1 MTHTPT
7 PNETHDDRMTS
18 RRRCLTGIAAGATLL
33 AGCFS
38 ADDAGPET
46 EENAT
51 DSVTPDG
58 VSGDDLPEFSVDE
71 DAQPTPMVLDAATL
85 VDPKSIEFLDEFA
98 VELAVANVGGAAIT
112 DLSMTVGLDYV
123 DGSDNPLMETLNEP
137 DSVEVTLPEIDSGD
151 WETVEAAVRVNA
163 EGDWQLATDA
173 REHPEFHHEVA
184 VGPKRLAP
192 GESVASDV
200 GGFTFTALE
209 PRYERSLHYD
219 TEEGGVGLFNQEAT
233 GVLAGDSTEVL
244 LIHRFA
250 VENTNDDRSVGF
262 GSVSADNQFAN
273 AIVEATPGDV
283 VTSDD
288 IRDDLDTLAVTDADE
303 PFGNNAVDP
312 DETAEFAVVQLLD
325 ESNLDEASLTFS
337 FTGDGDDIVFETGG
351 DAPSLSSFEL
361 VDASIE
367 NASDENPTIEM
378 TVEND
383 GDAAGT
389 FRGGAQFHKSRP
401 TASDWVSLSEGVEAT
416 LDVGER
422 ETLEVEAT
430 RGDDRFRVLP
440 FETELER

>member
-1 MTHTPT
+1 MTHAPT
-7 PNETHDDRMTS
+7 PDETRDDRLTT
-18 RRRCLTGIAAGATLL
+18 RRRCLTSIAAGATLL
-33 AGCFS
+33 AGCLS
-38 ADDAGPET
+38 ADGD
-46 EENAT
+46 
-51 DSVTPDG
+51 DSASPDG
-58 VSGDDLPEFSVDE
+58 VSDGDLPEFSVDE

-85 VDPKSIEFLDEFA
+85 VDPGSIEFLDEFA
-98 VELAVANVGGAAIT
+98 VELAIANVGGAAIT
-112 DLSMTVGLDYV
+112 DLSMTVGLEYV

-137 DSVEVTLPEIDSGD
+137 DPVEVTLPEIDSGD

-163 EGDWQLATDA
+163 EGDWELATDA
-173 REHPEFHHEVA
+173 REHPEFHHEVE
-184 VGPKRLAP
+184 VGPARLAP

-200 GGFTFTALE
+200 GGFEFTSLE
-209 PRYERSLHYD
+209 PRYDRSLHYD

-262 GSVSADNQFAN
+262 GSVVADNQFAN
-273 AIVEATPGDV
+273 AVVEATPGDV

-288 IRDDLDTLAVTDADE
+288 MRDDLDTLAVTDADE
-303 PFGNNAVDP
+303 PFGNNVVDP
-312 DETAEFAVVQLLD
+312 GETAEIAVVQLVD
-325 ESNLDEASLTFS
+325 ESSLAEASLTFS
-337 FTGDGDDIVFETGG
+337 FTGDGDDIVFETG
-351 DAPSLSSFEL
+351 DDVPSIPSFEL

-367 NASDENPTIEM
+367 NASDEEPTIEL

-389 FRGGAQFHKSRP
+389 FRGGAQFHASRP
-401 TASDWVSLSEGVEAT
+401 TASDWVYLSEGVEAT